1 MRSNLEVGLF
11 LVPVT
16 DRFLPSVTVCLRFLL
31 VRLFAAA
38 PVCLDTQKRAG
49 GAACTA
55 ACFWPPRI
63 VSRATDFDLL
73 QHHQQVTSLI
83 GFFPVGSSL
92 LTLSN
97 GTNFNG
103 VRLFSEHVQNKI
115 CSELIWNVLGC
126 NLQSLHSCST
136 QYIQIYIR
144 SPVTLS

>member
-1 MRSNLEVGLF
+1 MRSILEVGLF
-11 LVPVT
+11 LMPVS
-16 DRFLPSVTVCLRFLL
+16 DRFLPFVTVCLRFLL

-38 PVCLDTQKRAG
+38 PVCLDTQNRAG
-49 GAACTA
+49 GAACAA

-103 VRLFSEHVQNKI
+103 VRLLFTFKRNNNF
-115 CSELIWNVLGC
+115 LT
-126 NLQSLHSCST
+126 NLLLLQ
-136 QYIQIYIR
+136 
-144 SPVTLS
+144 